1 MKEKLITKILSSFD
15 NHSMGF
21 SGRKLSAFTII
32 GLVVLVHLA
41 WLWHAISTGDFKY
54 MPELLGIDFFFI
66 AVMFGLTTYQ
76 SVQNKNNEANS
87 TTINSAA
94 GNQLPNTEEN

>member
-32 GLVVLVHLA
+32 GLVVLVHVA

-54 MPELLGIDFFFI
+54 MTELLGIDFFFI

-76 SVQNKNNEANS
+76 SVQNKNNEANP
-87 TTINSAA
+87 INNVGSATQ
-94 GNQLPNTEEN
+94 QLPNTE